1 MKNRVLFM
9 GTPEFAVSILQCLLD
24 QDIEVVGVVSQPDK
38 PVGRKQILTP
48 TPVKTLALAHQV
60 PVYQPNKIK
69 ELAPIIEA
77 LKLDLIVTCAYGQ
90 FIPSMILEA
99 PKYGSVNV
107 HASLLPKYRGGAP
120 IHKAIINGDT
130 ETGVTLMRMVK
141 AMDAGA
147 MIASVKVAITEDDD
161 VGSLHDKLKV
171 AGAALLKENLNHLLS
186 TNVTEIPQ
194 DESQVTFA
202 FNITPEEEFVSFK
215 RDVRVVYNHIRG
227 LSPWPIGHGLING
240 KKLKLIKAFKI
251 VEAHDHPLG
260 EFVAFEK
267 GLKIACE
274 GGYVVITQC
283 QYEGKERMDAAAF
296 YNGLGKTLIHGIFE

>member
-9 GTPEFAVSILQCLLD
+9 GTPDFAVSILNCLLES
-24 QDIEVVGVVSQPDK
+24 DIELVGVVSQPDK

-48 TPVKTLALAHQV
+48 TPVKKQALASQI
-60 PVYQPNKIK
+60 PVYQPEKIK
-69 ELAPIIEA
+69 ELTEMIRD
-77 LKLDLIVTCAYGQ
+77 LNLDLIVTCAYGQ
-90 FIPSMILEA
+90 FIPAAILDA

-120 IHKAIINGDT
+120 IHKAIINGET

-141 AMDAGA
+141 QMDAGN
-147 MIASVKVAITEDDD
+147 MIDSIKVMITEDDD

-171 AGAALLKENLNHLLS
+171 AGAALLKAKLPDLLRA
-186 TNVTEIPQ
+186 NVPTIPQ

-202 FNITPEEEFVSFK
+202 YNITPQEEFVSFK
-215 RDVRVVYNHIRG
+215 RDVKVVYNQIRG

-251 VEAHDHPLG
+251 EASHDHLPG

-267 GLKIACE
+267 GLKIACLN
-274 GGYVVITQC
+274 GYVVITQC
-283 QYEGKERMDAAAF
+283 QYEGKERMDASAF
-296 YNGLGKTLIHGIFE
+296 YNGLGKTLIHGFFE